1 MSARGK
7 TMDRFLEKLKIFS
20 KNSELVVALGLILI
34 LGIMVVPLPPM
45 ILDLFLALSIAV
57 SIAVLLMSVYA
68 RKPLDFST
76 FPSVILITTLL
87 RLSLN
92 VASTRNILIHGA
104 TDGTKAAGHIIEA
117 FGEFVVGGNYAV
129 GIIIFLILVVINFIV
144 ITKGAGRVA
153 EVSARFTLDAMP
165 GKQMAIDADLNAG
178 LIDDKEA
185 KRRRAEVAQEA
196 DFYGSMDGA
205 SKFVRGDAIAGIL
218 ITAINIVG
226 GIIVGVAQNDMAFS
240 DAARTFTLLTVGDGL
255 IAQIPALIIST
266 AAGIITTRNSN
277 SEALGS
283 QVNEEFK
290 AHPKA
295 FYITAAAISFFGI
308 IPGFPALPFF
318 VIGSLIG
325 FAGFKIE
332 KSKELD
338 KAAASSSAIQESKS
352 KSETLESLLPVE
364 LVQLEVGYGI
374 VNIVDAEQNGD
385 LLERISHIRK
395 QFAMDWG
402 VIVPSVRIKDN
413 LELKPCAYSIKLKGI
428 EIAKGELMADHMM
441 AMDPGTVIEQMEGIE
456 TKEPVFGLPAIWI
469 NEERKDEAQYN
480 GYTVVDLSTI
490 VATHLTEVLKT
501 NLSELFGRQELV
513 RLLDNFKE
521 ENPKVVSDL
530 IPDIVPLGIVLKVLQ
545 CLLREGVS
553 IRDLRTILETLA
565 EFGTTSKDPE
575 ALTEY
580 VRQSLYRTITEKIR
594 DSQGDV
600 PLFTLDKSLEETV
613 ARSILQTDQGTQLNM
628 DPKVTQTILASLH
641 DKIEEATSQ
650 GEKMVVLC
658 SPVIRRHFKKL
669 TEKFIPNMT
678 VVSHNELSPEVNIRS
693 LGTVRL

>member
-1 MSARGK
+1 
-7 TMDRFLEKLKIFS
+7 MDRFLEKLKIFS
-20 KNSELVVALGLILI
+20 QNSELAVALGLIII
-34 LGIMVVPLPPM
+34 LGVMVVPLPPVV
-45 ILDLFLALSIAV
+45 LDLFLAFSIAI
-57 SIAVLLMSVYA
+57 SIAILLMSVYA
-68 RKPLDFST
+68 KKPLDFST
-76 FPSVILITTLL
+76 FPTILLITTLL

-92 VASTRNILIHGA
+92 VASTRNILLNGA

-129 GIIIFLILVVINFIV
+129 GIIIFMILVVINFIV

-226 GIIVGVAQNDMAFS
+226 GIIVGVAQQDMAFS

-277 SEALGS
+277 SEALGK
-283 QVNEEFK
+283 QVNEEFT

-295 FYITAAAISFFGI
+295 FYITAGAISSFGL

-318 VIGSLIG
+318 MIGGLIG
-325 FAGFKIE
+325 YAGFKIE
-332 KSKELD
+332 QNKELA
-338 KAAASSSAIQESKS
+338 KVAASTTAVEETKA

-395 QFAMDWG
+395 QFVLDWG
-402 VIVPSVRIKDN
+402 LIIPSVRIKDN
-413 LELKPCAYSIKLKGI
+413 LELKPGGYSIKLKGI
-428 EIAKGELMADHMM
+428 EIAKGELMSDHLM

-469 NEERKDEAQYN
+469 NDDKKDEAQYN

-490 VATHLTEVLKT
+490 VATHLTEVLKA

-513 RLLDNFKE
+513 KVLDAFKE
-521 ENPKVVSDL
+521 ENPKVVTDL
-530 IPDIVPLGIVLKVLQ
+530 VPDIMPLGTVLKVLQ
-545 CLLREGVS
+545 GLLREGVS
-553 IRDLRTILETLA
+553 VRDLRTILETLA
-565 EFGTTSKDPE
+565 EFGTSTKDAD
-575 ALTEY
+575 ALCEY
-580 VRQSLYRTITEKIR
+580 VRQALYRTITEKIKG
-594 DSQGDV
+594 SQGDV
-600 PLFTLDKSLEETV
+600 PLFTLDRVLEETV
-613 ARSILQTDQGTQLNM
+613 ARSIIQTDHGSQLNL
-628 DPKVTQTILASLH
+628 DPKVTQTILASLNE
-641 DKIEEATSQ
+641 KIEEATSQ

-658 SPVIRRHFKKL
+658 SPVIRRHFKRL
-669 TEKFIPNMT
+669 TEKFIPNLM

>member
-1 MSARGK
+1 ME
-7 TMDRFLEKLKIFS
+7 RFFEKLKVFS
-20 KNSELVVALGLILI
+20 QNSELALALGLIII
-34 LGIMVVPLPPM
+34 LGVMVVPLPPV
-45 ILDLFLALSIAV
+45 ILDLFLALSIAISV
-57 SIAVLLMSVYA
+57 GILLMSVYA

-76 FPSVILITTLL
+76 FPSILLITTLL

-92 VASTRNILIHGA
+92 VASTRNILLKGA
-104 TDGTKAAGHIIEA
+104 ADGTKAAGHIIEA

-129 GIIIFLILVVINFIV
+129 GIIIFMILVVINFIV

-185 KRRRAEVAQEA
+185 KRRRAEVGQEA

-226 GIIVGVAQNDMAFS
+226 GIIVGVAQNDMTFS

-266 AAGIITTRNSN
+266 AAGIITTRNTS
-277 SEALGS
+277 SEALGN
-283 QVNEEFK
+283 QVHKEFS

-295 FYITAAAISFFGI
+295 FYITAAAITVFGL
-308 IPGFPALPFF
+308 IPGFPGLPFMM
-318 VIGSLIG
+318 IGGLIG
-325 FAGFKIE
+325 FAGFRIE
-332 KSKELD
+332 KNKEMVT
-338 KAAASSSAIQESKS
+338 AAEVSNAVSEAKP
-352 KSETLESLLPVE
+352 KETLESLLPVE

-374 VNIVDAEQNGD
+374 VSIVDAEQNGD

-395 QFAMDWG
+395 QFALDWG
-402 VIVPSVRIKDN
+402 IIIPSVRIKDN
-413 LELKPCAYSIKLKGI
+413 LELRPGGYSIKLKGI
-428 EIAKGELMADHMM
+428 EIAKGELMPDHMM
-441 AMDPGTVIEQMEGIE
+441 AMDPGTVIENMDGVE

-469 NEERKDEAQYN
+469 TDDRKDEAQYN

-513 RLLDNFKE
+513 KVLDNFKE
-521 ENPKVVSDL
+521 ENPKIVSDL
-530 IPDIVPLGIVLKVLQ
+530 VPEIMPLGTVLKVLQ
-545 CLLREGVS
+545 SLLREGVS
-553 IRDLRTILETLA
+553 VRDLRTILETLA
-565 EFGTTSKDPE
+565 EFGSGSKDPE

-580 VRQSLYRTITEKIR
+580 VRQALYRTITERIKG
-594 DSQGDV
+594 SQGDV
-600 PLFTLDKSLEETV
+600 PLFTLDRGLEEAV
-613 ARSILQTDQGTQLNM
+613 ARSIIHTDHGSQLNL
-628 DPKVTQTILASLH
+628 DPKVTQTILASLNE
-641 DKIEEATSQ
+641 KIEEATSQ

-669 TEKFIPNMT
+669 TEKFIPNMI

>member
-1 MSARGK
+1 
-7 TMDRFLEKLKIFS
+7 MDGFLSKLKVFS
-20 KNSELVVALGLILI
+20 QNSELAVALGLIII
-34 LGIMVVPLPPM
+34 LGVMVVPLPP
-45 ILDLFLALSIAV
+45 IVLDLFLALSIAV
-57 SIAVLLMSVYA
+57 SIAILLMSVYA
-68 RKPLDFST
+68 KKPLDFST
-76 FPSVILITTLL
+76 FPTILLITTLL

-92 VASTRNILIHGA
+92 VASTRNILLRGA
-104 TDGTKAAGHIIEA
+104 SEGTKAAGHIIEA

-129 GIIIFLILVVINFIV
+129 GIIIFIILVIINFIV

-218 ITAINIVG
+218 ITAVNIVG
-226 GIIVGVAQNDMAFS
+226 GIIVGVAQNDMNFS

-277 SEALGS
+277 SEALGK
-283 QVNEEFK
+283 QVNEEFT

-295 FYITAAAISFFGI
+295 FYITAGAISVFGL
-308 IPGFPALPFF
+308 IPGFPAFPFF
-318 VIGSLIG
+318 MIGGLIG
-325 FAGFKIE
+325 YAGYKIE
-332 KSKELD
+332 KNKEAAKVAAVTSAVSET
-338 KAAASSSAIQESKS
+338 KAKT
-352 KSETLESLLPVE
+352 ETLESLLPVE

-374 VNIVDAEQNGD
+374 VSIVDAEQNGD

-395 QFAMDWG
+395 QFALDWG
-402 VIVPSVRIKDN
+402 IIIPSVRIKDN
-413 LELKPCAYSIKLKGI
+413 LELKPGGYSIKLKGI
-428 EIAKGELMADHMM
+428 EIAKGELMPDHMM
-441 AMDPGTVIEQMEGIE
+441 AMDPGTVIENMDGIE

-469 NEERKDEAQYN
+469 TDDRKDEAQYN

-490 VATHLTEVLKT
+490 VATHLTEVLKA

-513 RLLDNFKE
+513 KVLDNFKE
-521 ENPKVVSDL
+521 DNPKIVSDL
-530 IPDIVPLGIVLKVLQ
+530 VPEIMPLGTVLKVLQ
-545 CLLREGVS
+545 ALLREGVS
-553 IRDLRTILETLA
+553 VRDLRTILETLA
-565 EFGTTSKDPE
+565 EFGTGTKDSE

-580 VRQSLYRTITEKIR
+580 VRQALYRTITERIKG
-594 DSQGDV
+594 SQGDV
-600 PLFTLDKSLEETV
+600 PLFTLDRSLEEAV
-613 ARSILQTDQGTQLNM
+613 ARSIIHTDHGSQLNL
-628 DPKVTQTILASLH
+628 DPKVTQTILASLNE
-641 DKIEEATSQ
+641 KIEEATSQ

-669 TEKFIPNMT
+669 TEKFIPNMI